1 MNSRLKS
8 SHDEMIRRAQR
19 ALDDERFDEAEA
31 QGRRALMRQPES
43 LDARQVIASSL
54 IEQARFE
61 EAVVLLEEIV
71 AVDTDDLAALADIG
85 LCLFEMC
92 RFEEAET
99 FLGRALEVDP
109 TDPQACYWMALCVE
123 RHGPSKYGLAEELF
137 RQAHATDPEAYPLP
151 TRIPEREFAR
161 IVEQAIEEL
170 PGPARAYVRGG
181 TLSIHVPDLPHEEH
195 LFAFDPPADPCLFGL
210 YTGIPLPERSHDQ
223 SGRLPDWICI
233 YKRNLERMFHDRDEL
248 IEEIRITVLH
258 ELGHYLGFD
267 EEELEGRGLA

>member
-8 SHDEMIRRAQR
+8 NHDELIRRAQR

-31 QGRRALMRQPES
+31 QGRRALMRQPDS

-61 EAVVLLEEIV
+61 EAVTLLEEIV
-71 AVDTDDLAALADIG
+71 AVEPNDLASLADIG
-85 LCLFEMC
+85 LCMFEMC

-99 FLGRALEVDP
+99 FLRRALDVDP
-109 TDPQACYWMALCVE
+109 SDAQTCYWMALCVE
-123 RHGPSKYGLAEELF
+123 RHGPSNYPLAEEYF

-151 TRIPEREFAR
+151 TRIPEREFGE
-161 IVEQAIEEL
+161 IVERALQEL
-170 PGPARAYVRGG
+170 PAPARSYVRNG
-181 TLSIHVPDLPHEEH
+181 TLSIHLPDLPHEEH

-210 YTGIPLPERSHDQ
+210 YTGIPLPERSHEQ
-223 SGRLPDWICI
+223 SMRLPDWICI
-233 YKRNLERMFHDRDEL
+233 YKRNLERMFHDRNEL

-267 EEELEGRGLA
+267 EDELEERGLA